1 LSALFHP
8 YLCGRNAAEWLI
20 TMTDI
25 SIKIGEKIK
34 DARKAAHI
42 SQTELATRL
51 GKTLRT
57 VQKYESGEIL
67 PSIPIIQ
74 QIATE
79 LGVFPFQ
86 LMAYDRPEI
95 QINSLSDVM
104 YIIDQLNKKAGIRFK
119 IDVKHVSRDGEWSCA
134 LKFDGHDPD
143 AIYNPTLCLFLER
156 YASERLRLETYWSSP
171 SQFDEWL
178 DSALSH
184 YMDIQLQD
192 RVIENLPLAE
202 SIQKRLEL
210 DQQQLAQKKQSTKN
224 EGGHKDG

>member
-1 LSALFHP
+1 
-8 YLCGRNAAEWLI
+8 
-20 TMTDI
+20 MTDI

-74 QIATE
+74 QIAKE
-79 LGVFPFQ
+79 LDILPFQ
-86 LMAYDRPEI
+86 LMAYERQKL
-95 QINSLSDVM
+95 QIESLADVM
-104 YIIDQLNKKAGIRFK
+104 YIIDQLNKKTGIRFE
-119 IDVKHVSRDGEWSCA
+119 IDVNHVSRDEEWSCA
-134 LKFDGHDPD
+134 LKFDGHDPN
-143 AIYNPTLCLFLER
+143 AIYNATLCLFLER
-156 YASERLRLETYWSSP
+156 YASERLRLETHWSSP

-178 DSALSH
+178 DSELSH
-184 YMDIQLQD
+184 YMNIPLQD
-192 RVIENLPLAE
+192 RVIEKLPLAE

-210 DQQQLAQKKQSTKN
+210 DQQGLAQKKKSTQN
-224 EGGHKDG
+224 EGGQDNG